1 MQVTVTVFATLY
13 CELWESFTTLQYVM
27 NAKIRQK
34 FFLNMPSEQAQ
45 QEDSD
50 DTQEQCVSCN
60 L

>member
-13 CELWESFTTLQYVM
+13 CQLWESFTTQCDEGQ
-27 NAKIRQK
+27 NQAES
-34 FFLNMPSEQAQ
+34 FLNMPSEHAH
-45 QEDSD
+45 QEGSD